1 MLFTAYMLLIRHLGL
16 VYRQLRPVYYSPSS
30 RTALAEG
37 ELTYNEKHTS
47 HTVYVA
53 FELDPNSPHMSTALR
68 VLANGQRK
76 VRLLVWTTTPWTLT
90 ANMVSSG

>member
-1 MLFTAYMLLIRHLGL
+1 MLSHAYMPLIRWSGL
-16 VYRQLRPVYYSPSS
+16 IYRQLRPVYYSPSS

-53 FELDPNSPHMSTALR
+53 FELDPSSPDMSPALR
-68 VLANGQRK
+68 ALVNGKRK

-90 ANMVSSG
+90 ANMVGAQ

>member
-1 MLFTAYMLLIRHLGL
+1 MSYTAYMLLIWRLGL
-16 VYRQLRPVYYSPSS
+16 IYRQLRPVYYSPSS

-53 FELDPNSPHMSTALR
+53 FELDPSSPNMSTALR
-68 VLANGQRK
+68 ALVNGQRK

-90 ANMVSSG
+90 ANMVSTA